1 MENRSQIRVKKNTP
15 TMKLVVFICNWGPHT
30 AMHTLQEQGADIPH
44 EIGLIRVPCAGR
56 INRALLLRAFEM
68 GADGVALLGCAAGAC
83 RYGSGT
89 ETAVGNIDD
98 MQEILD
104 LLGIGRQ
111 RLRLGMSLPDEAP
124 QLLQFLKTFTS
135 DIQALGKSPVKPQPA
150 QTDSAD
156 TAALVRS
163 IIAARDVF
171 ACQDCGKCS
180 SACPLALTGKN
191 YSPRAIANAVIAG
204 DAQSETVQKDVRAC
218 LTCGLCHERCPS
230 DVNFPEFIRDL
241 RSLERPDSETG
252 REAHEGFFQSLMRTM
267 ASPGLTTRKWQWL
280 GKDVAIDA
288 ASTTLFWGGCAA
300 YFDYFF
306 RNFLAVKTRDILV
319 DSLKLL
325 NFFDIKPAV
334 LEDERCCGHDLLWA
348 GDKENFLRLA
358 KLNAQAIKDRGI
370 KEIITACPECYRTFV
385 HDYPAHGIELACTV
399 THLYDRLEEEIDK
412 GAVGFKKLEH
422 AVTFQDPCRLSRLE
436 GKADLP
442 RKLISRLKTKGFQEM
457 QDYGAAALCCGNC
470 AWTGCDAYSKKL
482 QVLRL
487 KQARATGSDLLITSC
502 PKCQIHLTC
511 AMEDPMQADAIKMD
525 MMDLTGVLVKTLRW
539 E

>member
-1 MENRSQIRVKKNTP
+1 MKKITA
-15 TMKLVVFICNWGPHT
+15 TKKLVVFICNWGPHT
-30 AMHTLQEQGADIPH
+30 AMHALQEQGADIPE

-89 ETAVGNIDD
+89 ETAIQNIDD

-104 LLGIGRQ
+104 LLGIGSG

-124 QLLQFLKTFTS
+124 VLLEFLQTFAA
-135 DIQALGKSPVKPQPA
+135 DIHKLGKSPVAAPSQSK
-150 QTDSAD
+150 S
-156 TAALVRS
+156 TASVDEIVGA
-163 IIAARDVF
+163 IIAARDVY

-191 YSPRAIANAVIAG
+191 FSPRALAGSVIAG
-204 DAQSETVQKDVRAC
+204 GLRSESVQKDISSC

-241 RSLERPDSETG
+241 RTLEPVDPESK

-267 ASPGLTTRKWQWL
+267 ASPELTTRKWQWL
-280 GKDVAIDA
+280 KDQGAIDP
-288 ASTTLFWGGCAA
+288 ASTTLFWGGCAP
-300 YFDYFF
+300 YFDFFF
-306 RNFLAVKTRDILV
+306 RNFLEVKTRNILS
-319 DSLKLL
+319 DSLRLL
-325 NFFDIKPAV
+325 NFFDIKPAI
-334 LEDERCCGHDLLWA
+334 LPDERCCGHDLLWS
-348 GDKENFLRLA
+348 GDRDTFLRLA
-358 KLNAQAIKDRGI
+358 KLNAETLSKRGI
-370 KEIITACPECYRTFV
+370 KELITACPECYRTFA
-385 HDYPAHGIELACTV
+385 HDYPAHGIELPCKV
-399 THLYDRLEEEIDK
+399 IHLYDLLEQEIGK

-422 AVTFQDPCRLSRLE
+422 KITFQDPCRLSRLE
-436 GKADLP
+436 NRPELP
-442 RKLISRLKTKGFQEM
+442 RKLLNRLNPEAYQEM
-457 QDYGAAALCCGNC
+457 QDHGSAALCCGNC

-502 PKCQIHLTC
+502 PKCQIHLKC
-511 AMEDPMQADAIKMD
+511 AMEDPMQGEQIKIE
-525 MMDLTGVLVKTLRW
+525 MMDLTGALAKTLVW